1 VLNVTGL
8 AKHALFGG
16 LQPQELDLLRS
27 LMKEERFPAGHDIVK
42 EGDLGD
48 RLYFIRAGSVAV
60 IKACPD
66 EPGATAQL
74 AVLHAGDTFGEMEL
88 IDIQRRSATVRALED
103 VDALSLSN
111 RDLYRIS
118 QENMHTFAMLVMNV
132 AREISRRLR
141 RINARMASA
150 LFVRD
155 SEDVAGG

>member
-1 VLNVTGL
+1 MTSLE
-8 AKHALFGG
+8 KHALFGG
-16 LQPQELDLLRS
+16 LQPAELDLLRS
-27 LMKEERFPAGHDIVK
+27 LMKEERFPAGQDIVK

-48 RLYFIRAGSVAV
+48 RLYFIRAGSVEV

-66 EPGATAQL
+66 KPGTSAQL

-111 RDLYRIS
+111 RDLYRVS
-118 QENMHTFAMLVMNV
+118 QENMQTFSMLVMNI

-141 RINARMASA
+141 RINALMASA
-150 LFVRD
+150 LFAD
-155 SEDVAGG
+155 EKENGG